1 MYDARM
7 ELRLSSDLVKQI
19 DRARGDVPR
28 AVWVRRAVEQALGG
42 EPSGQAV
49 KRSAT
54 PGVEAKK
61 PVGTGATPVS
71 PSSTGRPLPTG
82 AETVE
87 RKLGPPASA
96 PEDYEI
102 PKIARRK
109 P

>member
-1 MYDARM
+1 MPN
-7 ELRLSSDLVKQI
+7 LSIYLPERVVEQI
-19 DRARGDVPR
+19 DALRGEESR
-28 AVWVRRAVEQALGG
+28 GRWVRRTVEQALGG

-61 PVGTGATPVS
+61 PVGAGATPVS
-71 PSSTGRPLPTG
+71 PASAAQQVRRDPGRP
-82 AETVE
+82 
-87 RKLGPPASA
+87 GPAPAA
-96 PEDYEI
+96 PSDYEI

>member
-1 MYDARM
+1 MYGTRLEIRM
-7 ELRLSSDLVKQI
+7 PEDLVERI
-19 DRARGDVPR
+19 DRARGLVPR
-28 AVWVRRAVEQALGG
+28 AAWIRQAVEQALGG

-61 PVGTGATPVS
+61 PVGAGATPVS
-71 PSSTGRPLPTG
+71 
-82 AETVE
+82 
-87 RKLGPPASA
+87 PASA